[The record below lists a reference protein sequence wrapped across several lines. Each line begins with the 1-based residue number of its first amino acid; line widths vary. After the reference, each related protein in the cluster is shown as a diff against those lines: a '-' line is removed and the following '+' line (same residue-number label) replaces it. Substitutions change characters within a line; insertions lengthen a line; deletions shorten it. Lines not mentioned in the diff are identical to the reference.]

1 MRILL
6 VDDEEHVLRA
16 MMRVFRRQPQH
27 ELVGVRSAGEALEH
41 LTATHFDA
49 ALVDHHLAG
58 SMNGAHLLERI
69 AERWPQMRRVLCTG
83 GSMGVGDDLSDA
95 HAHEVLM
102 KPATVEELVAAVEGP
117 AARTAVAAG

>member
-16 MMRVFRRQPQH
+16 MVRVFRRQPQH

-41 LTATHFDA
+41 LGTAHFDA

-58 SMNGAHLLERI
+58 GMNGTRLLEMI
-69 AERWPQMRRVLCTG
+69 AERWPNMRRILCTG
-83 GSMGVGDDLSDA
+83 GSMGSDDDLTHS

-102 KPATVEELVAAVEGP
+102 KPATVEELVAAVEGHTP
-117 AARTAVAAG
+117 RVAVAG

>member
-16 MMRVFRRQPQH
+16 MVRVFRRQPQH

-41 LTATHFDA
+41 LAAAHFDA
-49 ALVDHHLAG
+49 ALVDHHLVG
-58 SMNGAHLLERI
+58 SMNGTRLLEI
-69 AERWPQMRRVLCTG
+69 ISERWPHMRRVLCTG
-83 GSMGVGDDLSDA
+83 GSMGGADDLPGT

-102 KPATVEELVAAVEGP
+102 KPATVEELVAAVEGHP
-117 AARTAVAAG
+117 PRVAVAAG